1 MADWIRMNAQ
11 FGWNIGNQRSGKQE
25 KSPRSGTA
33 IEEQTE
39 VFDSFSV
46 ENGWKEK
53 AEIEKAVQNFFNEL
67 RKNSSGITIWT
78 ENQGASGRDVIA
90 DLADEMGNG
99 IYLVVS
105 DSFLESMKAG
115 GESFKK
121 KSEILLQVMHK
132 LSMSCKPQ
140 MTVGAY
146 LDDHQAVFWKV
157 SDRQDD
163 ANSRLALL
171 NTAQENTA
179 SNPYG
184 ETVNSLRLRSTCG
197 PISYNTAAAYAKL
210 AHAKSKAAVQS
221 VMQQTQRQIA
231 SLRLLVSFSSGEE
244 AEKAKAALRSYQKLL
259 LRGNTK
265 IRQLSEAHLTELKK
279 ERAVEKQ
286 EKEKAEFWADQARR
300 NKVSRNIRDGA
311 LIKEGQLEQLQIP
324 GYHKKRT
331 YWEESFPMMSQM
343 TVSPVPISSAGTGT
357 STLQS
362 AEEVFSV
369 VGIQIF

>member
-1 MADWIRMNAQ
+1 
-11 FGWNIGNQRSGKQE
+11 
-25 KSPRSGTA
+25 
-33 IEEQTE
+33 
-39 VFDSFSV
+39 
-46 ENGWKEK
+46 
-53 AEIEKAVQNFFNEL
+53 
-67 RKNSSGITIWT
+67 
-78 ENQGASGRDVIA
+78 
-90 DLADEMGNG
+90 
-99 IYLVVS
+99 
-105 DSFLESMKAG
+105 
-115 GESFKK
+115 
-121 KSEILLQVMHK
+121 MHK
-132 LSMSCKPQ
+132 LSLSCKPQ

-157 SDRQDD
+157 SDRKEE
-163 ANSRLALL
+163 ANSMLALL
-171 NTAQENTA
+171 KTDKENTA

-184 ETVNSLRLRSTCG
+184 ESVNSLRLRSTCG

-221 VMQQTQRQIA
+221 VMQQTQRQIT

-244 AEKAKAALRSYQKLL
+244 AKKAKAALRSYQKLL

-331 YWEESFPMMSQM
+331 HSEELFPMMSQK
-343 TVSPVPISSAGTGT
+343 TVPSAPISPAETGT
-357 STLQS
+357 SVPQS
-362 AEEVFSV
+362 AEGVFSV
-369 VGIQIF
+369 VEIQIF